1 MSLTQAS
8 LKKLEGV
15 HPRLVAIIKAADEA
29 GPMTFQV
36 TEGVRSLARQKA
48 LVKQGASRTL
58 RSRHIPG
65 PNGLGHAVDLVV
77 LVNGRVS
84 WEAPL
89 YHRLADQ
96 VKAAARKLGI
106 SVEWGGDW
114 RGFFDG
120 PHFQLPWGEY
130 PGTTKVSDP
139 APERP
144 GDGDMQTLVPGSAGV
159 EVRALQDLANKLGA
173 ALAVD
178 GDYGPATR
186 RVILALTEKVA
197 GKATDI
203 VTPAVLDKL
212 AKAARKAVRDA

>member
-1 MSLTQAS
+1 MSLNQAS

-15 HPRLVAIIKAADEA
+15 HPHLVTIIKAADDA

-84 WEAPL
+84 WESPL

-96 VKAAARKLGI
+96 VKAAARSLGI
-106 SVEWGGDW
+106 PVEWGGDW

-130 PGTTKVSDP
+130 PGTTSASDP

-144 GDGDMQTLVPGSAGV
+144 SEGDMQTLVPGSGGEDV
-159 EVRALQDLANKLGA
+159 KALQGLANKLGA

-186 RVILALTEKVA
+186 RVILALTDKVT

-203 VTPAVLDKL
+203 VTPAVMDKL
-212 AKAARKAVRDA
+212 AKAARKAARDA